1 MTNNDNTDAFLAHFG
16 VKGMKWGVR
25 REKHLN
31 SIKRTAEG
39 YGSFKDKF
47 VAVNSVSAIDLVRG
61 KGFQGAL
68 RMKISELEDRKARTA
83 EGKRI
88 AGDLLSDLGLVGYAN
103 LGKKRK

>member
-1 MTNNDNTDAFLAHFG
+1 MTDDNTDAFLEHFG

-31 SIKRTAEG
+31 SLKRTAEG
-39 YGSFKDKF
+39 TGSFKDKY
-47 VAVNSVSAIDLVRG
+47 VAINSVSALDLFRG

-68 RMKISELEDRKARTA
+68 RMKISELEDRKTRTT

-88 AGDLLSDLGLVGYAN
+88 AGDVLSDLGLVGYAN